1 MDATIRSSAEGAK
14 VAVLQSFKLATQ
26 VLNGVASFFLHWTLE
41 PGYLRA
47 RRARMAAVPP
57 STSTL
62 GALDST
68 SVDALASY
76 FLSAGLEADGRS
88 PLARSSTLLP
98 PELLRQA
105 REEFSW
111 VSGGN
116 RLEATG
122 EFTASQFGTASAP
135 GLVAEARIAL
145 LVLIDTA
152 ASQMLQCCRPDEVE
166 GGRCRRRCTCGSR
179 CCRQQTAATGNS
191 ITRAALGRD
200 SIASSGSA
208 TSLPMPSSAAHA
220 SPMLSA
226 STDPVVPPK
235 SRLLAWLP
243 NIRISLPQD
252 SLPPPPGSL
261 SGAAGAGGH
270 KALRRRSSALGVA
283 GELSAL
289 NSPVMSPLL
298 APAAASASS
307 SANGGGLPPMSL
319 PAAAGLS
326 TAPSSF
332 AADGAHSAHAASS
345 ATPPLPFPT
354 LPTPSGAF
362 CPLPRI
368 SDVSTTAALLQRRLN
383 LPVECF
389 AAVTAD
395 GYVLTLIRIPR
406 LESKRVVF
414 FQHGLLDSASAWL
427 STGSVLSLAARAYA
441 AGCDV
446 FMGNLRGS
454 NDALGSNG
462 LGANPADYAELD
474 EAESGAF
481 TGSIALQMQQMAR
494 AAQAGAASA
503 MAAAA
508 AAASS
513 AAATAAASAAK
524 ALPAVSEGLQEAMTR
539 VGSVASLA
547 GLGSARDREARD
559 AAGDAS
565 VSTSLPGGADGGPKL
580 HDSLDT
586 GSDRAAGIVA
596 SAAPRGPAK
605 ASAAVAGSLNAARGT
620 APAPLH
626 EGDDDAHDDSDGDE
640 SRAGGVFCRVRGQPG
655 STAAGMGVG
664 AAAGGGAD
672 STVGRRS
679 RAASSTSVAS
689 VSFVGSSA
697 RGVAG
702 GNDTG
707 SIVGIAT
714 PPRTEFD
721 SSSSS
726 GGLCAR
732 ARSGSAASIGSTA
745 SVGSV
750 GFAQQ
755 QHLPGSASGSARP
768 SSASGSASEQLRLVS
783 PLRGQLA
790 RSRTHVALADAST
803 ATTEPSADA
812 SAPAAAAATAAPV
825 PGGTTVGSIP
835 IPPRIR
841 RTSSTSAGA
850 ATSDAA
856 HGAIRTSSVDEEP
869 ESSTTV
875 PLPPQAGVGVGG
887 PTAAVRVAAAL
898 GTSAEGLPVHL
909 HLHPR
914 QQQFWAYDVTDHG
927 LDIMA
932 FMRQIRIIKAVEAPL
947 RRRLRAANADTAAS
961 AASTDAAGASGAA
974 GAGSATAGASA
985 GGSKTSSAVDGAA
998 AASTSGTS
1006 PPQPHQQQQQHY
1018 DEEAELRRLTSGRPV
1033 DATSPL
1039 ADDCVITG
1047 VGHSMGGCVL
1057 LLHVLMSRALRR
1069 PHWLRKLVL
1078 LSPAGLHKHTPWPS
1092 KALLY
1097 ALDAAGLLR
1106 AERPFPMRSSRLQR
1120 LGAHL
1125 LQDLKQM
1132 AGVGD
1137 LMAVAASYF
1146 FGGERFN
1153 FSFRHVSFTDYPIG
1167 GTSHRVLRHGIQNV
1181 KARDFVPYNYGSR
1194 ENRERY
1200 GAAQPPSIRDDFGLL
1215 ADDGGV
1221 DIAWIGGGLDLLVPP
1236 ANLEEQHRLVL
1247 AIQRLA
1253 RSKRATSNTVAD
1265 AGQAAD
1271 APVDDDTGAGGASAS
1286 ASASAEAAATGVPS
1300 WMQRGGR
1307 VSSMLTFPRAGHLD
1321 FSLTI
1326 SDAIIS
1332 HILEE
1337 IDSAAAEAEDE
1348 ADADSKER
1356 CVGAAEKTCSDRV
1369 RGSAASAALRRR
1381 NGRTPANATTAA
1393 GTSPAP
1399 AALAAGVSDH
1409 TPSFAPEAD
1418 AAGDATGES
1427 SASIGLDPD
1436 VRDIAH
1442 RAVDRLSEYY
1452 ADGGG
1457 SGRWR
1462 PARECALRHR
1472 WLFGLTKLDVALE
1485 ALDAEARE
1493 MGLAPAVTA
1502 GVATSAGVAR
1512 SGSERA

>member
-1 MDATIRSSAEGAK
+1 MDATIRSSAEGTKAF
-14 VAVLQSFKLATQ
+14 VLQSFKLSGQ
-26 VLNGVASFFLHWTLE
+26 ILNGVASFFLHWTLE

-47 RRARMAAVPP
+47 RRARMAATPP
-57 STSTL
+57 EASAL
-62 GALDST
+62 GALDPR
-68 SVDALASY
+68 SVAAVASH
-76 FLSAGLEADGRS
+76 FLSADVDADDR
-88 PLARSSTLLP
+88 LARSALLP
-98 PELLRQA
+98 PQLLRAA

-111 VSGGN
+111 VSSGN
-116 RLEATG
+116 RLEASG
-122 EFTASQFGTASAP
+122 EFMASQPGTATTP

-152 ASQMLQCCRPDEVE
+152 ASQLLQC
-166 GGRCRRRCTCGSR
+166 GRRDAAGDGSGCCSSVCRRAKAPHADS
-179 CCRQQTAATGNS
+179 S
-191 ITRAALGRD
+191 IARAALGLD
-200 SIASSGSA
+200 TAIAENPASFVGTNSLRSEPLPTSA
-208 TSLPMPSSAAHA
+208 GAGAAPEA
-220 SPMLSA
+220 
-226 STDPVVPPK
+226 K
-235 SRLLAWLP
+235 SRLLGWLP
-243 NIRISLPQD
+243 RIRISLPQD
-252 SLPPPPGSL
+252 SLPPAPGSL
-261 SGAAGAGGH
+261 SGAVGPHSKG
-270 KALRRRSSALGVA
+270 LRRRPSALGGGG

-289 NSPVMSPLL
+289 NSPALSPLL
-298 APAAASASS
+298 APASGS
-307 SANGGGLPPMSL
+307 GPPPMSL
-319 PAAAGLS
+319 ACARRSSGLTTDGFRSRAAADAHDSPAAPAEPV
-326 TAPSSF
+326 PSV
-332 AADGAHSAHAASS
+332 HAANAAAS
-345 ATPPLPFPT
+345 APAPLPFPT
-354 LPTPSGAF
+354 LPTPSAAF

-406 LESKRVVF
+406 LESRRVVF

-474 EAESGAF
+474 GDGDGDAGGVG
-481 TGSIALQMQQMAR
+481 GSIAMQMQQMAR
-494 AAQAGAASA
+494 AAQASAASA

-513 AAATAAASAAK
+513 AAASAAATAATAAATAAK
-524 ALPAVSEGLQEAMTR
+524 ALPSVSEGLQEAMTR

-547 GLGSARDREARD
+547 GLGSAKGSRESRDGGSRAEATPAFPLRSAD
-559 AAGDAS
+559 SAS
-565 VSTSLPGGADGGPKL
+565 GSSATGPVADG
-580 HDSLDT
+580 S
-586 GSDRAAGIVA
+586 AGGTAVKSVA
-596 SAAPRGPAK
+596 SNGEA
-605 ASAAVAGSLNAARGT
+605 AAR
-620 APAPLH
+620 ASWQVPHADH
-626 EGDDDAHDDSDGDE
+626 DDDNDDDEEEDGDL
-640 SRAGGVFCRVRGQPG
+640 SRAGGAFCRVRGQGVAAVG
-655 STAAGMGVG
+655 S
-664 AAAGGGAD
+664 
-672 STVGRRS
+672 RS
-679 RAASSTSVAS
+679 RASSSASALSVSSVAAAMPAASAAGDAAS
-689 VSFVGSSA
+689 VIGL
-697 RGVAG
+697 
-702 GNDTG
+702 
-707 SIVGIAT
+707 AT
-714 PPRTEFD
+714 PGQQGRPAPADDGAAKR
-721 SSSSS
+721 
-726 GGLCAR
+726 G
-732 ARSGSAASIGSTA
+732 RSASTA
-745 SVGSV
+745 SVGSIGSVGSV
-750 GFAQQ
+750 GFS
-755 QHLPGSASGSARP
+755 LSDLASITKATSGA
-768 SSASGSASEQLRLVS
+768 SSSGGAAVGAGANEQPKLVS

-790 RSRTHVALADAST
+790 RSRTHVSLAAGDGSSSCST
-803 ATTEPSADA
+803 VGPVEVTHSAATGADA
-812 SAPAAAAATAAPV
+812 SAAA
-825 PGGTTVGSIP
+825 S
-835 IPPRIR
+835 PPRIR
-841 RTSSTSAGA
+841 RSVHSDASVPGTGESEASSAAPASAGA
-850 ATSDAA
+850 AAL
-856 HGAIRTSSVDEEP
+856 P
-869 ESSTTV
+869 V
-875 PLPPQAGVGVGG
+875 PPGIGG

-947 RRRLRAANADTAAS
+947 RRRLRAAHANT
-961 AASTDAAGASGAA
+961 
-974 GAGSATAGASA
+974 A
-985 GGSKTSSAVDGAA
+985 GGSAGSPGSSAA
-998 AASTSGTS
+998 AASADGVADRAAASADGA
-1006 PPQPHQQQQQHY
+1006 HE
-1018 DEEAELRRLTSGRPV
+1018 DEEAELRRLTGGRPV

-1039 ADDCVITG
+1039 VDDCVITG

-1078 LSPAGLHKHTPWPS
+1078 LSPAGLHKYTPWPS

-1097 ALDAAGLLR
+1097 ALDFAGLLR

-1167 GTSHRVLRHGIQNV
+1167 GTSHRILRHGIQNV

-1200 GAAQPPSIRDDFGLL
+1200 GAAKPPSIRDDFGLL

-1221 DIAWIGGGLDLLVPP
+1221 DISWIGGGLDLLVPP

-1253 RSKRATSNTVAD
+1253 SQRQRSGGFA
-1265 AGQAAD
+1265 
-1271 APVDDDTGAGGASAS
+1271 AGGAGATSDGDHAS
-1286 ASASAEAAATGVPS
+1286 ASGSGGESTADEAAPAPAP
-1300 WMQRGGR
+1300 WMRRGGSR
-1307 VSSMLTFPRAGHLD
+1307 STMLTFPRAGHLD

-1337 IDSAAAEAEDE
+1337 IDSTSTAATFAATAPLPAPGPASGPTAAAQ
-1348 ADADSKER
+1348 
-1356 CVGAAEKTCSDRV
+1356 TH
-1369 RGSAASAALRRR
+1369 
-1381 NGRTPANATTAA
+1381 P
-1393 GTSPAP
+1393 
-1399 AALAAGVSDH
+1399 
-1409 TPSFAPEAD
+1409 
-1418 AAGDATGES
+1418 DAT
-1427 SASIGLDPD
+1427 ADTDFDPILGLEPD

-1442 RAVDRLSEYY
+1442 TAVRRLAEYY

-1457 SGRWR
+1457 SGVTAAVEPEVAGAARTGSGPGPGAGAGTATAAGGSGPAAPSRWR

-1493 MGLAPAVTA
+1493 MGLAPPLPPASAASGAAASAV
-1502 GVATSAGVAR
+1502 
-1512 SGSERA
+1512 GSV